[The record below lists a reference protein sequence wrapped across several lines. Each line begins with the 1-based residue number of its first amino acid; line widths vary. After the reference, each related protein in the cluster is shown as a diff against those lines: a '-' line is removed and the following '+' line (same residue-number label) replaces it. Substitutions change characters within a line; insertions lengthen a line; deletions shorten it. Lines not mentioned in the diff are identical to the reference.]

1 MIFVKIAS
9 IAILSNII
17 IYNIGFF
24 FLKNRNDIYETIFIG
39 FSLLLLFLSFGYF
52 IFDLN
57 VYYLRN
63 ILIIVSIFF
72 FIYNLKNKNFISEYF
87 KIFYVIIIPVLF
99 YSLYI
104 SLYGEQFF
112 IFRGNHYDSLN
123 YTSLS
128 VMMNNYSYSEILL
141 LINSPENFEINLNK
155 LFFLKNALIY
165 FDGRPLVSLLNS
177 LFYISDKVAL
187 YEANFI
193 FKILLLFVPIST
205 IKFLKIFNN
214 NSFVNFYSLSYLHLA
229 SGFFI

>member
-1 MIFVKIAS
+1 MVKSLINDFCKNCLNCHS
-9 IAILSNII
+9 IEYNNIQYWI
-17 IYNIGFF
+17 

-72 FIYNLKNKNFISEYF
+72 IYNLKNKNFISEYF

-112 IFRGNHYDSLN
+112 IF
-123 YTSLS
+123 
-128 VMMNNYSYSEILL
+128 
-141 LINSPENFEINLNK
+141 
-155 LFFLKNALIY
+155 
-165 FDGRPLVSLLNS
+165 
-177 LFYISDKVAL
+177 
-187 YEANFI
+187 
-193 FKILLLFVPIST
+193 
-205 IKFLKIFNN
+205 
-214 NSFVNFYSLSYLHLA
+214 
-229 SGFFI
+229 